1 MTDVAAPERPRGRLR
16 VYLGA
21 APGVGKTYK
30 MLEEG
35 RRRLE
40 RGTDVVIGFVETHG
54 RVRTAALVEGFEV
67 VQRKTVQYRGAV
79 LQDMDLDAVLA
90 RHPAVVLVD
99 DLAHTNAP
107 GLRHEKRWEDVED
120 LLDAGIDVVTTVN
133 VQHLESL
140 TDALQRIT
148 GVEQRETI
156 PDDVVRRAD
165 QIELVDMAPEA
176 LRRRIVH
183 GNVYPRERV
192 DAALGN
198 YFRVGNLTALRELAL
213 LWVADR
219 VDDELLEYRQD

>member
-1 MTDVAAPERPRGRLR
+1 MR

-54 RVRTAALVEGFEV
+54 RVRTAALIEGFEV

-90 RHPAVVLVD
+90 RRPAVVLVD
-99 DLAHTNAP
+99 ELAHTNAP

-133 VQHLESL
+133 MQHLESL

-148 GVEQRETI
+148 GHGTTRDH
-156 PDDVVRRAD
+156 PRRRRAS
-165 QIELVDMAPEA
+165 
-176 LRRRIVH
+176 RRPDRTRRH
-183 GNVYPRERV
+183 GSRGTASTDRPRQRLP
-192 DAALGN
+192 A
-198 YFRVGNLTALRELAL
+198 
-213 LWVADR
+213 
-219 VDDELLEYRQD
+219 